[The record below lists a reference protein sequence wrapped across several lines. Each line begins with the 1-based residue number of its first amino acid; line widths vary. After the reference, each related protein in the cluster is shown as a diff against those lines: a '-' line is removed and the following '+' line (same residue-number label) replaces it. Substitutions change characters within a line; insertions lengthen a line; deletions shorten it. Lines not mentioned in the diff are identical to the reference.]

1 MRLHNK
7 FIMLTAEIQ
16 ALAKENKFEEIP
28 EELRELAS
36 EWLEKLQGKK
46 EEKIKPVIEE
56 EKELDNG

>member
-56 EKELDNG
+56 EKELENG